1 MMKSVRSMKESAA
14 RPLTPPRGRSSASNS
29 LSVSYAAPIQMDEA
43 RCTSL
48 EVEALNEAA
57 PCEAAAKQIASATT
71 EAAASKPAASK
82 PEEPRLEKAPAAS
95 GSTCG
100 TRDFTQV
107 PKQMDENFE
116 KLDSDN
122 ALRPTIINPG
132 KEWTKKAQRALLAS
146 PTTNV
151 LGNDEQKMEKEAAF
165 DLLDALTKSGALALE
180 HASLHVVVA
189 ATHCFEHTVTETAVQ
204 ENVNPI
210 EKVER
215 STLIMASTVHQQPTS
230 SLINEAQLPRVSAA
244 SPTLFIQ
251 DEGSLLD

>member
-1 MMKSVRSMKESAA
+1 M
-14 RPLTPPRGRSSASNS
+14 L
-29 LSVSYAAPIQMDEA
+29 LSDSYDAPVQMDEV

-48 EVEALNEAA
+48 EVEAFEAA
-57 PCEAAAKQIASATT
+57 PCEAAAEQIASAAT

-82 PEEPRLEKAPAAS
+82 EEPRLENAS

-132 KEWTKKAQRALLAS
+132 KEWTKKAQKALLAS

-215 STLIMASTVHQQPTS
+215 STLIMASTVHQQPAS
-230 SLINEAQLPRVSAA
+230 SLINEVQLPRVSAA
-244 SPTLFIQ
+244 SPTLFIK
-251 DEGSLLD
+251 DAGSLLD